1 LFVNLKKWGVKI
13 KKKEMNSK
21 MKVLSVLLLLLAT
34 QFVYGQK
41 NEIEKVRKSF
51 ENYQKAI
58 LNENGEEAVKYVDSV
73 TVKYYADMLY
83 LVRTADSAQVET
95 LSILDKLMV
104 FSIRH
109 RTSRENIISFDGK
122 SLLVYAIKSGM
133 IGKNSVSKSLIG
145 EVTIESN
152 LAKGQ
157 FVTNGQKTPYFF
169 NFHKE
174 EGEWKLDITSLFS
187 ITTMAFT
194 KMAENSGESQNDFLF
209 SMLELSTGKK
219 PDNNIWKPVN

>member
-1 LFVNLKKWGVKI
+1 MSLKENWGVKI

-21 MKVLSVLLLLLAT
+21 MKVLSVLLLLAA

-73 TVKYYADMLY
+73 TVKYYADMLH

>member
-1 LFVNLKKWGVKI
+1 
-13 KKKEMNSK
+13 MNSK
-21 MKVLSVLLLLLAT
+21 LRVFSVLMLLFIS

-41 NEIEKVRKSF
+41 NEIEQVRKSF

-58 LNENGEEAVKYVDSV
+58 LNENGEEAVKHVDSV
-73 TVKYYADMLY
+73 TVKYYSDMLHF
-83 LVRTADSAQVET
+83 VKTADSTQVET

-122 SLLVYAIKSGM
+122 SLLVYAINSGM
-133 IGKNSVSKSLIG
+133 IGKNSVSKSSIG

-157 FVTNGQKTPYFF
+157 FVSNGQKTPYVF

-174 EGEWKLDITSLFS
+174 EGKWKLDITSLFS
-187 ITTMAFT
+187 ITTMAFN
-194 KMAENSGESQNDFLF
+194 KMAEESGKSQNDFLF
-209 SMLELSTGKK
+209 SLLEISTEKK
-219 PDNNIWKPVN
+219 LTSTFGNQLINHIWKKTNQ

>member
-1 LFVNLKKWGVKI
+1 
-13 KKKEMNSK
+13 MNSK

-83 LVRTADSAQVET
+83 LVRTADSAKVET

>member
-1 LFVNLKKWGVKI
+1 MTKKKQVFKYICTNIDQQIVINRHFKYCKKEVLCLSLLKNWGVKI

-21 MKVLSVLLLLLAT
+21 MKVLSVLLLLAA

-73 TVKYYADMLY
+73 TVKYYADMLH

-145 EVTIESN
+145 EVTI
-152 LAKGQ
+152 
-157 FVTNGQKTPYFF
+157 
-169 NFHKE
+169 
-174 EGEWKLDITSLFS
+174 
-187 ITTMAFT
+187 
-194 KMAENSGESQNDFLF
+194 
-209 SMLELSTGKK
+209 
-219 PDNNIWKPVN
+219 